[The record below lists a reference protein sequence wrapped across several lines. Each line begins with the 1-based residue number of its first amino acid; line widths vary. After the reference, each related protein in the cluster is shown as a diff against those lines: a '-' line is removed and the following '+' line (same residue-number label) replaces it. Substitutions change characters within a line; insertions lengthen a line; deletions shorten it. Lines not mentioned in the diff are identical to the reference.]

1 MKLAARLSAV
11 PLPLIV
17 RVACV
22 LALLAL
28 ASMVISVLFPRP
40 LPVIFAMS
48 IGHALG
54 ALAFVCYLGA
64 VIIDAARSRSKSD

>member
-1 MKLAARLSAV
+1 LKLATRLSAIS
-11 PLPLIV
+11 LPLIV

-28 ASMVISVLFPRP
+28 ATMVVSVLVPRP
-40 LPVIFAMS
+40 LPVILAMS

-54 ALAFVCYLGA
+54 GLAFICYLGA
-64 VIIDAARSRSKSD
+64 VIIDAARSRSKTD